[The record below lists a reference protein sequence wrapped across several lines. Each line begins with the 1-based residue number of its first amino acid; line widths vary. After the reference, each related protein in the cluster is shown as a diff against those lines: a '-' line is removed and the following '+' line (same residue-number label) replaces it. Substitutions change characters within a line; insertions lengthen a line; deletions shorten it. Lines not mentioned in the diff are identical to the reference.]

1 MRILSSFLMFCVCV
15 FASGSGRY
23 VGFSSADDVI
33 PHLVFGD
40 TWNTAVTLVNLSN
53 EEAEV
58 PVEFFQQDG
67 EPMLVPIADVG
78 IFSELKVTIPAHGS
92 VTFQTVGLST
102 DSPTQGWAKLDLT
115 CCQEITG
122 LAVFQQS
129 IAGRDSEAVVPFA
142 SSAADRSGMVFDNTE
157 GFVTGV
163 AMVNPS
169 ETSVSTVTMN
179 FRLEDGRRIHLDQFI
194 MDPREHRAF
203 ALNAAF
209 PQTRNRKG
217 TIEFIAHGGG
227 IALLGLRFSPRGT
240 FTSFHSFEPPP
251 AP

>member
-1 MRILSSFLMFCVCV
+1 MRILSSFLLLCVSV
-15 FASGSGRY
+15 FAGGGGRY
-23 VGFSSADDVI
+23 VSFSSAEDVI

-40 TWNTAVTLVNLSN
+40 TWNTSVTLVNLSH
-53 EEAEV
+53 EEAQV
-58 PVEFFQQDG
+58 PVKFFQQDG

-78 IFSELKVTIPAHGS
+78 IFSELNVTIAAHGS
-92 VTFQTVGLST
+92 TTFQTVGEST
-102 DSPTQGWAKLDLT
+102 EPPAQGWAKLDLT

-129 IAGRDSEAVVPFA
+129 IGGQDSEAVVPFA
-142 SSAADRSGMVFDNTE
+142 SSQATRAGMIFDNTA
-157 GFVTGV
+157 GFVTGM

-179 FRLEDGRRIHLDQFI
+179 FRLEDGSRIHLDQLI
-194 MDPREHRAF
+194 LDPGEHRAF

-209 PQTRNRKG
+209 PQTGDRRG
-217 TIEFIAHGGG
+217 TIEFLAHGGG
-227 IALLGLRFSPRGT
+227 IALLGLRFSPRGI

-251 AP
+251 TP